1 MTADSRARPAAPT
14 SLRTQP
20 AEPTSSLS
28 GTRSVSRVAAVALVR
43 RRLVGGRVGPTDAG
57 NAIVEFL
64 GVALVLLVP
73 VVYLVLV
80 LGRIQAASFAVDG
93 AAREAARAVVTAP
106 DSEAAAQLA
115 AAAVALALGDQ
126 GFEGDPADVLHVT
139 CSDVCLDPGTTVI
152 VEVALDVTLP
162 GVPGWL
168 QGAVPLSIPVT
179 ATATSG
185 VDTYVGRG

>member
-1 MTADSRARPAAPT
+1 MSARPAHPLV
-14 SLRTQP
+14 SL
-20 AEPTSSLS
+20 
-28 GTRSVSRVAAVALVR
+28 R
-43 RRLVGGRVGPTDAG
+43 RRLATVRAEAPSDAG

-80 LGRIQAASFAVDG
+80 LGRVQAASFAVDG

-106 DSEAAAQLA
+106 DAESAAQRA
-115 AAAVALALGDQ
+115 AAAVTLALSDQ
-126 GFEGDPADVLHVT
+126 GFEDDPAEVLRVSCT
-139 CSDVCLDPGTTVI
+139 DACLDPGTTVT
-152 VEVALDVTLP
+152 VEVTLDVTLP

-185 VDTYVGRG
+185 VDAYVGRG

>member
-1 MTADSRARPAAPT
+1 MSAAAGARPMA
-14 SLRTQP
+14 
-20 AEPTSSLS
+20 S
-28 GTRSVSRVAAVALVR
+28 GRPQSPVGTVSRLAALAR
-43 RRLVGGRVGPTDAG
+43 RRLAAAPHEADGTADAG

-73 VVYLVLV
+73 VVYLVLI

-106 DSEAAAQLA
+106 DAETATQRA

-126 GFEGDPADVLHVT
+126 GFEGDPADVLRVT
-139 CSDVCLDPGTTVI
+139 CSDVCLDPGTTVT
-152 VEVALDVTLP
+152 VDVALDVVLP

-179 ATATSG
+179 ATATSA